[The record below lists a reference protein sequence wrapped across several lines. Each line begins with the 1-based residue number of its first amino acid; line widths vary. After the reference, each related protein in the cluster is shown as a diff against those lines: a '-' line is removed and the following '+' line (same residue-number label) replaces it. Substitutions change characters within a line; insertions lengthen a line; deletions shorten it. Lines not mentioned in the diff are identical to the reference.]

1 MGITIHYAGKAK
13 SPEAF
18 GELLEA
24 LADRAE
30 ALHWKL
36 KAVDEDL
43 KGRFYPSWGHGYGYI
58 PSAKEIQGRGI
69 EFFPEMVKA
78 DCNGYFKLYDTKYVN
93 DIREG
98 FDMGMYPK
106 FHLETHVSGI
116 ILYPH
121 EKCEP
126 LKFIFNMK
134 TLELGN
140 YEMYDHTP
148 DAIYS
153 YNSCSCKTQF
163 AGFKTHAL
171 VCETIRLAEQY
182 IDFSKIKD
190 EAEYYHSRDLMVG
203 IKNFNEMMFNIK
215 NFQRF
220 LNDVGKRYGLSARSG
235 DEM

>member
-1 MGITIHYAGKAK
+1 MGITIYYAGKAK

-18 GELLEA
+18 GELLEV

-30 ALHWKL
+30 ALHWRL

-58 PSAKEIQGRGI
+58 PSPEEINERGI
-69 EFFPEMVKA
+69 EFFPKMVKP
-78 DCNGYFKLYDTKYVN
+78 DCNGYFRLYDHQYAN

-98 FDMGMYPK
+98 FGMGMYPK
-106 FHLETHVSGI
+106 FHLDTHISGI

-121 EKCEP
+121 EKCES
-126 LKFIFNMK
+126 LKFIFNTK
-134 TLELGN
+134 TLELAN
-140 YEMYDHTP
+140 YEIHDH
-148 DAIYS
+148 DAIYG
-153 YNSCSCKTQF
+153 YNSCWCKTQF
-163 AGFKTHAL
+163 AGFKIHVL
-171 VCETIRLAEQY
+171 VCETIRLTEKY

-190 EAEYYHSRDLMVG
+190 EAEYFHSQDLMVG

-215 NFQRF
+215 EFGRF
-220 LNDVGKRYGLSARSG
+220 LNNLGKRYGLSTKSG